1 MKDLFNNPY
10 LSYIVDYLYRLDWL
24 MFIRKTILVTL
35 CVIMSVVTHDLIA
48 EGSPALDCIIG
59 IVITT
64 GTLEVTYFFLYTLP
78 DLIRRYEENLTVLLE
93 TIRELEELK
102 AKFYRKS
109 RVDLDEPEY
118 RDEQ

>member
-1 MKDLFNNPY
+1 MKEY
-10 LSYIVDYLYRLDWL
+10 LSYIFHYIHQVNWIML
-24 MFIRKTILVTL
+24 IRKTILVTL
-35 CVIMSVVTHDLIA
+35 CVIMLLVTHDLIA
-48 EGSPALDCIIG
+48 EDSPALDCIIG

-78 DLIRRYEENLTVLLE
+78 DLIRRYEENLAVLLE
-93 TIRELEELK
+93 SIRELEELK

-109 RVDLDEPEY
+109 RVDLDEPEH

>member
-1 MKDLFNNPY
+1 MKEY
-10 LSYIVDYLYRLDWL
+10 LSYIVHYIHQVNWIML
-24 MFIRKTILVTL
+24 IRKTILVTL
-35 CVIMSVVTHDLIA
+35 CVIMLLVTHDLIA
-48 EGSPALDCIIG
+48 EDSPTIDCVIG

-64 GTLEVTYFFLYTLP
+64 GTLEVTYFFLWTLP

-93 TIRELEELK
+93 SIRELEELK

-109 RVDLDEPEY
+109 RVDLDEPEH

>member
-1 MKDLFNNPY
+1 ML
-10 LSYIVDYLYRLDWL
+10 
-24 MFIRKTILVTL
+24 IRKTILITL
-35 CVIMSVVTHDLIA
+35 CVIMLLVTRDLIV
-48 EGSPALDCIIG
+48 EDSHPLNCVIG

-78 DLIRRYEENLTVLLE
+78 NIIHQYEENLKVLLE
-93 TIRELEELK
+93 TIEELEELK

-109 RVDLDEPEY
+109 RVDLDEPEH